1 MNRGVFM
8 GLLPKNMFLMICFGS
23 FSLMMASDNIST
35 LVSTLAQP
43 NAMAAQAAVHSTT
56 VQETTEPANPATPS
70 PASATPAPVTTTPV
84 APAPVAP
91 VVTAPVAA
99 PTVPP
104 AVTPVVP
111 VTPTPAPVSTP
122 LVPVPIAQP
131 SIAPVVTPV
140 ASEIP
145 KVVAPVVEPAMPKI
159 MPSVAV
165 SPVQVEPAV
174 QPGIPGS
181 LPKMIKAPTP
191 HVSKSVSSPVQIVDV
206 PDDEKM
212 GLDTLHIDSSGNWLE
227 KRIWYQKGEQL
238 YEVIR
243 NSLQKASDL
252 RMQFVHAVNQVG
264 HKIDEFYESISFE
277 KGEIDEMLSAVLQA
291 LANQT
296 QIRGGDLSSPE
307 REIKFKIQSE
317 QKQFES
323 LSKDLKLIEDLDEQ
337 IDKTMM
343 KA

>member
-1 MNRGVFM
+1 M

-99 PTVPP
+99 PTVSP

-277 KGEIDEMLSAVLQA
+277 KGEID
-291 LANQT
+291 
-296 QIRGGDLSSPE
+296 
-307 REIKFKIQSE
+307 
-317 QKQFES
+317 
-323 LSKDLKLIEDLDEQ
+323 
-337 IDKTMM
+337 
-343 KA
+343 